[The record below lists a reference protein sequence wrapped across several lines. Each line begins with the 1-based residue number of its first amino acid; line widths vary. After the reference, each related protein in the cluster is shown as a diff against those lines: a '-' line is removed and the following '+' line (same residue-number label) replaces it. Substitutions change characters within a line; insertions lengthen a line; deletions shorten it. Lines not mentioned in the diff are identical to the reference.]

1 MKEKMTMKRWCLA
14 ALLILG
20 FLLMG
25 QPCWAEKAYVS
36 NKSKITLRKGPGVDH
51 AIVAMLEEDDP
62 VEILET
68 DSGWSHVR
76 LLRSDRKHLEGWVV
90 ARYLVDQI
98 PWKIQAVALK
108 KENERLKEQLKA
120 FKEKFESASS
130 HRDDLNQRLSSNN
143 GELKEL
149 QRKYKALVAD
159 SSDFLKLRT
168 ANKKMA
174 SELETAQKSVEKLTK
189 ENLTLKSSERNR
201 WFLSGG
207 AVLLL
212 GLIFGLV
219 MGRQQKR
226 RKSSYY

>member
-1 MKEKMTMKRWCLA
+1 MKRLYLA
-14 ALLILG
+14 VGVVIG

-36 NKSKITLRKGPGVDH
+36 NESKITLRKGPGVDH

-62 VEILET
+62 VEILGT

-76 LLRSDRKHLEGWVV
+76 LLRSDRKDLEGWVV
-90 ARYLVDQI
+90 SRYLVDRL
-98 PWKIQAVALK
+98 PWKIQALSLK
-108 KENERLKEQLKA
+108 KENQRLEAQLTA
-120 FKEKFESASS
+120 LEEKFESASS
-130 HRDDLNQRLSSNN
+130 KRDDLHQRLSSNN
-143 GELKEL
+143 SELKEL
-149 QRKYKALVAD
+149 QRKYKALVEE
-159 SSDFLKLRT
+159 SSDFLKLKT
-168 ANKKMA
+168 AYEKMA
-174 SELETAQKSVEKLTK
+174 SELETAQSSVETLTK
-189 ENLTLKSSERNR
+189 ENLMLKSSERNR

-226 RKSSYY
+226 RRSSYY